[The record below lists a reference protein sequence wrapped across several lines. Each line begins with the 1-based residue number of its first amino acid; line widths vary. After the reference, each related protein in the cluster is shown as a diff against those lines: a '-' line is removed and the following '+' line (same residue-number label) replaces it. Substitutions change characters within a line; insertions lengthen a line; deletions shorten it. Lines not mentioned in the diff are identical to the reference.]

1 MIAMSHYSPAAKCF
15 AAGKGFGNALTKALP
30 LVAMFGAMTF
40 NAPAWSQEDA
50 KPRPPRGIKILP
62 RCHMGEEACPEVLRM
77 RPGSDVVEATGSVS
91 GEHPNYYFKFDARAG
106 QQATIRIVGGG
117 IKTGPGIPI
126 TFPNGDGDAVDEGK
140 PFTLPAT
147 GTYVI
152 LLHANT
158 MSNGPFGRFQ
168 MTLRI
173 N

>member
-1 MIAMSHYSPAAKCF
+1 MSHSSKS
-15 AAGKGFGNALTKALP
+15 AGYFPTRKKFRSSATRVVLLIS
-30 LVAMFGAMTF
+30 MFGAAAF
-40 NAPAWSQEDA
+40 NAPAWPQESA
-50 KPRPPRGIKILP
+50 KPQPPRGVRILH
-62 RCHMGEEACPEVLRM
+62 RCQVGDEACPAVLRM
-77 RPGSDVVEATGSVS
+77 KSGSDVVEATGSVS
-91 GEHPNYYFKFDARAG
+91 GEHPNYYLKFDAKAG
-106 QQATIRIVGGG
+106 QQATIRVVGGN

-158 MSNGPFGRFQ
+158 MSSGPFGRFQ

-173 N
+173 D